1 MGAPDNGAPWVSD
14 AAFMPANASFAAD
27 TYYCRYHP
35 MELAVWM
42 HPQTHECY
50 CARCVERDEE
60 ADVPAATSLL
70 GGDALLYLGS
80 AGDAPA
86 FWDQLAH
93 YLGFPVRWQVLMW
106 WLPVVL
112 VGAFLVASEGA
123 TQWIGAGL
131 TLLLMTQIAFG
142 ILTVTG
148 DGQPL
153 QRMKEAIFQV
163 KPETLLALCAAQ
175 VIPVTALIGGLW
187 FADGF
192 VSQLAFVGALT
203 IMPAM
208 LLVALV
214 EPFSGLA
221 SPQRWVDMINAVGWS
236 YALIVGFL
244 VLLTGVNGIAFS
256 LFYGELPDS
265 ASKPL
270 LLMVAAYSL
279 VVFYRL
285 MGGVVHQFQRRIGYF
300 PHGKIQRKRSRT
312 VTDRS
317 DQTLDMLA
325 RDARFQDLEQFLRQL
340 IKQRPQSQR
349 YQELLGKLLQERGDA
364 QALRQH
370 ADHLLD
376 TVLKSEDAGRLLHV
390 YQAQQA
396 LLSDYKPTAPS
407 VRYALA
413 QALAEK
419 GEYEAAARLLINLH
433 NEHPQ
438 YPSLGDAY
446 WLLARLLAEELGQPE
461 MAAQCAMFVYKTFPK
476 HAERDAIEAFLKG
489 WRQRAS
495 E

>member
-1 MGAPDNGAPWVSD
+1 MPACGAPAASD
-14 AAFMPANASFAAD
+14 AIFMLANATFSAG
-27 TYYCRYHP
+27 TYFCRYHP

-50 CARCVERDEE
+50 CARCVERDDE
-60 ADVPAATSLL
+60 AEVPAATSLL

-86 FWDQLAH
+86 FWDQLTH
-93 YLGFPVRWQVLMW
+93 YLGFPARWQVLLW
-106 WLPVVL
+106 WLPVL
-112 VGAFLVASEGA
+112 LLGAILVAADGV
-123 TQWIGAGL
+123 TQWVGGGV
-131 TLLLMTQIAFG
+131 TLLLLTQIAFA

-153 QRMKEAIFQV
+153 HKMKEAILQV
-163 KPETLLALCAAQ
+163 KPDTLASLCLAQA
-175 VIPVTALIGGLW
+175 VPVVVLIGGLW

-192 VSQLAFVGALT
+192 LSQLAFVVALT

-208 LLVALV
+208 ILVALA
-214 EPFSGLA
+214 EQLGGLA

-236 YALIVGFL
+236 YVLIIGFL
-244 VLLTGVNGIAFS
+244 VLLTGVNAIAFS

-270 LLMVAAYSL
+270 LLAVASYSL

-300 PHGKIQRKRSRT
+300 PHGKVQRKRSRA
-312 VTDRS
+312 VIDRS

-325 RDARFQDLEQFLRQL
+325 KDARFADLEQLLRQL

-370 ADHLLD
+370 ADLLLD
-376 TVLKSEDAGRLLHV
+376 TVLKSEDTGRLLYV

-396 LLSDYKPTAPS
+396 LINDYKPTSPS

-413 QALAEK
+413 QVLAEK
-419 GEYEAAARLLINLH
+419 GDHEAAARLLVNLH

-438 YPSLGDAY
+438 YPSLGEAY

-489 WRQRAS
+489 WRQRAD